1 MGKIRVML
9 VDDHTLLRE
18 GLRALL
24 ENYPDIEIAGDALTG
39 EEALE
44 RIGALVPDV
53 VLMDIAMP
61 GMNGLEATRRIREQN
76 PQIRVLVLTQLE
88 DRQMVVSL
96 LQAGASGYV
105 LKRALGSDLV
115 TAIRAVYQGG
125 TFLDPNVTTTVV
137 DQVLHREVSGDLPLE
152 ALTTRECEILS
163 LIAQGKTNSQIARA
177 LSLSVNTVIW
187 HRANLMGK
195 LGLHKATDLVRY
207 AMQHGL
213 IKDDLSK
220 TEL

>member
-1 MGKIRVML
+1 MSKIRVLL

-24 ENYPDIEIAGDALTG
+24 ENYEDVEVVGDAPTGEDALVCAGELAPDI
-39 EEALE
+39 
-44 RIGALVPDV
+44 

-61 GMNGLEATRRIREQN
+61 GMNGLEATRRIREQH
-76 PQIRVLVLTQLE
+76 PQIRVLILTQLE
-88 DRQMVVSL
+88 DRQLVLSL

-115 TAIRAVYQGG
+115 TAIRAVNQGG

-137 DQVLHREVSGDLPLE
+137 DQMLHHDTNGELPLE
-152 ALTTRECEILS
+152 ALTSRECEILT
-163 LIAQGKTNSQIARA
+163 LIAQGNTNSQIAHT
-177 LSLSVNTVIW
+177 LSLSINTVIW

-207 AMQHGL
+207 AIQHGL
-213 IKDDLSK
+213 IEDHS
-220 TEL
+220 